1 MCQSGIRRVEM
12 YRMLRDLSWRS
23 IEPFLIGVGVVFGL
37 WATILASIYVL
48 RLAEGLFLVGH

>member
-1 MCQSGIRRVEM
+1 M